1 MKTLTLFL
9 SLLFS
14 FPFVLSAQ
22 MVGETLQ
29 KVSAALDNR
38 QWDQAITLFR
48 QAVNTNVEKAEM
60 FYWTGVDKSLEVS
73 SRMGRELAAYY
84 KKSRSYD
91 KAYLFYK
98 ELLQKSPNDVNCLVS
113 CAEMEVCRG
122 RESEALETYRK
133 VLSLDAD
140 NLAANIFIGNYL
152 YLKAE
157 REKKQLEA
165 DYKKIS
171 APTRMQ
177 YARYRDG
184 LSRVMSTGYG
194 KAREY
199 LQKVISQFPS
209 TEAQKTLERI
219 KLIEKEVTDNCS
231 PLFLYVVTGL
241 CVWVNQSVLRQR
253 NAFVFALVWDRV
265 SADCMSGRDGYGNVG
280 RW

>member
-38 QWDQAITLFR
+38 QWDQAVTLFR

-98 ELLQKSPNDVNCLVS
+98 EWLQYYPEDVPGLVA
-113 CAEMEVCRG
+113 CAEMQMMRG
-122 RESEALETYRK
+122 EAKDALKLYET
-133 VLSLDAD
+133 VLALDAD
-140 NLAANIFIGNYL
+140 NLQANIILGNYY
-152 YLKAE
+152 YLQAE
-157 REKKQLEA
+157 RKKKTLE
-165 DYKKIS
+165 DNYKKIIS
-171 APTRMQ
+171 PTRMQ
-177 YARYRDG
+177 YASYRNG
-184 LSRVMSTGYG
+184 LSDVFANGYD
-194 KAREY
+194 KAKNY
-199 LQKVISQFPS
+199 LQKVLQLFPS
-209 TEAQKTLERI
+209 TEAGKTLERI
-219 KLIEKEVTDNCS
+219 KILEKEMNK
-231 PLFLYVVTGL
+231 
-241 CVWVNQSVLRQR
+241 
-253 NAFVFALVWDRV
+253 
-265 SADCMSGRDGYGNVG
+265 
-280 RW
+280 

>member
-38 QWDQAITLFR
+38 QWDQAVTLFR

-60 FYWTGVDKSLEVS
+60 FYWTSVDKSLEVS
-73 SRMGRELAAYY
+73 SRIGRELAAYY

-122 RESEALETYRK
+122 RESEALETFTGKYCHWMRIIWQPIF
-133 VLSLDAD
+133 LSVI
-140 NLAANIFIGNYL
+140 IFI
-152 YLKAE
+152 
-157 REKKQLEA
+157 
-165 DYKKIS
+165 
-171 APTRMQ
+171 
-177 YARYRDG
+177 
-184 LSRVMSTGYG
+184 
-194 KAREY
+194 
-199 LQKVISQFPS
+199 
-209 TEAQKTLERI
+209 
-219 KLIEKEVTDNCS
+219 
-231 PLFLYVVTGL
+231 
-241 CVWVNQSVLRQR
+241 
-253 NAFVFALVWDRV
+253 
-265 SADCMSGRDGYGNVG
+265 
-280 RW
+280 

>member
-38 QWDQAITLFR
+38 QWDQAVTLFR
-48 QAVNTNVEKAEM
+48 QAVNANVEKAEM

-98 ELLQKSPNDVNCLVS
+98 ELLQKSPNDVNCLVA
-113 CAEMEVCRG
+113 CAEM
-122 RESEALETYRK
+122 EALETYRK

-209 TEAQKTLERI
+209 AEAQKTLERI
-219 KLIEKEVTDNCS
+219 KLIEKEVN
-231 PLFLYVVTGL
+231 
-241 CVWVNQSVLRQR
+241 R
-253 NAFVFALVWDRV
+253 
-265 SADCMSGRDGYGNVG
+265 
-280 RW
+280 

>member
-38 QWDQAITLFR
+38 QWDQAVTLFR

-98 ELLQKSPNDVNCLVS
+98 ELLQKSPNDWYKIGTNSRKLVQS
-113 CAEMEVCRG
+113 I
-122 RESEALETYRK
+122 
-133 VLSLDAD
+133 VLFFDILLLIQFST
-140 NLAANIFIGNYL
+140 
-152 YLKAE
+152 
-157 REKKQLEA
+157 
-165 DYKKIS
+165 S
-171 APTRMQ
+171 
-177 YARYRDG
+177 RD
-184 LSRVMSTGYG
+184 VVINH
-194 KAREY
+194 
-199 LQKVISQFPS
+199 QKVKFFLSFFLVDCTEKHSAGFNSHHCSWRQVCNCDQCLANQFFWLV
-209 TEAQKTLERI
+209 K
-219 KLIEKEVTDNCS
+219 
-231 PLFLYVVTGL
+231 
-241 CVWVNQSVLRQR
+241 CV
-253 NAFVFALVWDRV
+253 D
-265 SADCMSGRDGYGNVG
+265 SA
-280 RW
+280 

>member
-38 QWDQAITLFR
+38 QWDQAVTLFR

-73 SRMGRELAAYY
+73 SRIGRELAAYY

-122 RESEALETYRK
+122 RESEAL
-133 VLSLDAD
+133 D

-219 KLIEKEVTDNCS
+219 KLIEKEVN
-231 PLFLYVVTGL
+231 
-241 CVWVNQSVLRQR
+241 R
-253 NAFVFALVWDRV
+253 
-265 SADCMSGRDGYGNVG
+265 
-280 RW
+280 

>member
-29 KVSAALDNR
+29 KVSVALDNR
-38 QWDQAITLFR
+38 QWDQAVTLFR

-60 FYWTGVDKSLEVS
+60 FYWTSVDKSLEVS
-73 SRMGRELAAYY
+73 SRIGRELAAYY

-177 YARYRDG
+177 YARYRNG
-184 LSRVMSTGYG
+184 LSDVFTNSYG
-194 KAREY
+194 KAKAY
-199 LQKVISQFPS
+199 LQRVLQVFPS
-209 TEAQKTLERI
+209 MEAGNTLEKI
-219 KLIEKEVTDNCS
+219 KKMELELK
-231 PLFLYVVTGL
+231 
-241 CVWVNQSVLRQR
+241 
-253 NAFVFALVWDRV
+253 
-265 SADCMSGRDGYGNVG
+265 
-280 RW
+280 